1 MIDGLSAG
9 RLGVRV
15 FLTCSVIDYGLPA
28 IVQGRVIERAPTKI
42 ERELRRPFPGSFD
55 PEFYGSSKFDS
66 PLEYHSLSFI
76 LSGFDSAGLV
86 GDRP

>member
-1 MIDGLSAG
+1 MICGLSAG

-15 FLTCSVIDYGLPA
+15 FLTCSVIDNGLSA
-28 IVQGRVIERAPTKI
+28 IVQRAPTKI
-42 ERELRRPFPGSFD
+42 ERELRRPFRGSFD
-55 PEFYGSSKFDS
+55 PEIYGFSKFDS

-86 GDRP
+86 GDWP